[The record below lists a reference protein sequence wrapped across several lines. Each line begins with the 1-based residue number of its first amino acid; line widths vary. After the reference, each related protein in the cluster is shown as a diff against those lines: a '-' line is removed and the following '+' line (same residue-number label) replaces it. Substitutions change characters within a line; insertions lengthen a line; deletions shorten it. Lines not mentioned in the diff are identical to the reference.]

1 MYLFVF
7 VHSKNLILV
16 ISQTKALHHKGLLF
30 PWSRY
35 HIGVVHMHI
44 RVKVLLVCCLRG
56 IHLLCQSRKYWSHSL
71 GNAVKLLFKGGESCR
86 PNEEGNL
93 GQLGNRMELQQNTIA

>member
-44 RVKVLLVCCLRG
+44 RVKVLLVCCYVA
-56 IHLLCQSRKYWSHSL
+56 S
-71 GNAVKLLFKGGESCR
+71 SCYANHINIGLI
-86 PNEEGNL
+86 P
-93 GQLGNRMELQQNTIA
+93 